1 MKTINKLVAFMAMAM
16 LSVIALADKQPRQG
30 FYIAPEV
37 ANVTFKDFCSDLG
50 SQETC
55 SESEIGFGL
64 LGGYQFND
72 FIAAEVGIRIARGFD
87 YKYSAG
93 KTDFDYKSY
102 SLGGAARY
110 PLGERFALTGK
121 AGYHFWDVTANE
133 SVDGTRD
140 SYDAADGSDLYF
152 GGGLEFATGKMS
164 FRAEYTRYQA
174 DDIDADVLSIGL
186 VIPL

>member
-1 MKTINKLVAFMAMAM
+1 MKKMSKFVAFMAMAM

-72 FIAAEVGIRIARGFD
+72 FIAAEVGVRIASGFD
-87 YKYSAG
+87 RKDSAG

-102 SLGGAARY
+102 SLGGSARY

-121 AGYHFWDVTANE
+121 AGYHFWDVQVNTNSGSGR
-133 SVDGTRD
+133 SVDE
-140 SYDAADGSDLYF
+140 SDLYF

-164 FRAEYTRYQA
+164 FRAEYTRYEL